1 MSQEN
6 LSAHQKGWL
15 NLSLGQNLVDISPRP
30 MKLYS
35 CNFCKRKFYSSQAL
49 GGHQNGHKRE
59 RDAARKHYTPKT
71 TDLPMNFMVNRHS
84 HSQKPSRYEDTS
96 ISWFVNDDAR
106 YGVTLVEPY
115 TEEAT
120 LAELKWRGGF
130 YMEAQT
136 ASQPTGQHMIDLNL
150 KL

>member
-1 MSQEN
+1 
-6 LSAHQKGWL
+6 
-15 NLSLGQNLVDISPRP
+15 

-49 GGHQNGHKRE
+49 GGHQNAHKRE

-71 TDLPMNFMVNRHS
+71 TDLPMNFMVNRPFGVEAHS

-106 YGVTLVEPY
+106 HGVTLMEP
-115 TEEAT
+115 
-120 LAELKWRGGF
+120 
-130 YMEAQT
+130 YMEARK
-136 ASQPTGQHMIDLNL
+136 ASKPAGKAVQWASGSSGYEGEGERPIQGSTEERTRRIQSV
-150 KL
+150 